1 MGNVKDTLAAIL
13 PLIEKREHE
22 GWMQKFRELY
32 DTEDEEGIKDQVHVN
47 GDGLTM
53 AETIMKLNELTGG
66 DAVIVTDVGQHQ
78 MVASRYSKFIRSR
91 SKVTSG
97 GLGTMGFALP
107 ASIGA
112 KMGAPDREV
121 IAIMGDGGLQMNI
134 QELGTVLQTGVPVKV
149 IVLNNQF
156 LGMVRQWQELFF
168 ESRYASTVMTN
179 PDFIKIADGYGMKT
193 RRVTERAD
201 LEPALKELVA
211 SDRSYFLEVV
221 VEMEENVFPMIP
233 SGSSVSDIRL
243 K

>member
-1 MGNVKDTLAAIL
+1 
-13 PLIEKREHE
+13 
-22 GWMQKFRELY
+22 
-32 DTEDEEGIKDQVHVN
+32 
-47 GDGLTM
+47 M

-78 MVASRYSKFIRSR
+78 MVASRYSKFKRSR

-134 QELGTVLQTGVPVKV
+134 QELGTVLQTGVPIKV

-193 RRVTERAD
+193 RRVTEREG
-201 LEPALKELVA
+201 LESALKELVA
-211 SDRSYFLEVV
+211 SDTSFFLEVV

>member
-1 MGNVKDTLAAIL
+1 
-13 PLIEKREHE
+13 
-22 GWMQKFRELY
+22 
-32 DTEDEEGIKDQVHVN
+32 
-47 GDGLTM
+47 
-53 AETIMKLNELTGG
+53 
-66 DAVIVTDVGQHQ
+66 
-78 MVASRYSKFIRSR
+78 
-91 SKVTSG
+91 
-97 GLGTMGFALP
+97 MGFALP

-179 PDFIKIADGYGMKT
+179 PDFVKIAEGYGMKA
-193 RRVTERAD
+193 RRVSEREG
-201 LEPALKELVA
+201 LEPALRELLE
-211 SDRSYFLEVV
+211 SQTSYFLEVV

>member
-1 MGNVKDTLAAIL
+1 
-13 PLIEKREHE
+13 
-22 GWMQKFRELY
+22 
-32 DTEDEEGIKDQVHVN
+32 
-47 GDGLTM
+47 
-53 AETIMKLNELTGG
+53 
-66 DAVIVTDVGQHQ
+66 
-78 MVASRYSKFIRSR
+78 MVASRYSKFNRGR
-91 SKVTSG
+91 SKITSG

-112 KMGAPDREV
+112 KMGAPDRDV

-179 PDFIKIADGYGMKT
+179 PDFVKIAEGYGMKA
-193 RRVTERAD
+193 RRVSEREG
-201 LEPALKELVA
+201 LEPALRELLE
-211 SDRSYFLEVV
+211 SETSYFLEVV